1 MSEKCKT
8 CVHQG
13 LYEKVKIMVRA
24 HSPYYWDI
32 PCLRCCELNPP
43 TSEYVAVH
51 SGSDSEVNKCK
62 D

>member
-13 LYEKVKIMVRA
+13 LYEMVKA
-24 HSPYYWDI
+24 HSPYYYSGDI

-43 TSEYVAVH
+43 TSEYIAVH
-51 SGSDSEVNKCK
+51 KGNTGGKEDEGFK
-62 D
+62 